1 MKIPFLNTKKT
12 ATLPP
17 PVPQKPGSTN
27 VTSSPTPLKEGIKTA
42 DIKINTKEAKVDKAV
57 NTFSAGV
64 TDIKD
69 IIAPASIYVDFNHLK
84 IGNKFYRSFFISGY
98 PRYVGAN
105 WLTSLINFEHPVE
118 LSMFYYPIEAK
129 GVLEDLRK
137 KITEFQATLS
147 TDRENGKVMDPKV
160 EAALKDALA
169 LQDKLVK
176 GVERF
181 FQFSFYITIPADSL
195 EELDNTT
202 KMLQGVLG
210 ALLIVAKE
218 STLQMEQAF
227 QSTIPLCVDK
237 MLYVRNMD
245 TSSIATTFPFTSS
258 ELTRNEGI
266 LYGINKHNGSLI
278 IFDRFSLENA
288 NSCIFATS
296 GAGKSYLVK
305 LEILRS
311 LMFGTE
317 CIAID
322 PEREYKSLSEA
333 VGGEFIEFSENSA
346 SKINPF
352 DIPTTDNQEGG
363 ELAENALGSKIL
375 SLHSLFKIIFGNMSN
390 TEEAILDKA
399 IVETYRLKGIGPD
412 PKTHANESPIMEDLY
427 KVLLGMDEP
436 ESKNLSARL
445 ERYVKGSL
453 AGIFN
458 QRTNIKLDNPF
469 TVFSVRNLEDVL
481 RPIAYYI
488 ILDFIW
494 TKVKMKMKKRL
505 LVVDEA
511 WYLMTHEDSA
521 YFMYS
526 IAKRARK
533 YYLGLTTISQDVN
546 DFLNSEHGQVI
557 ITNAAI
563 KILLKQSPSSI
574 DRLSEVFHLS
584 EGEKRLLLSVG
595 IGEGLFF
602 AGNNHVA
609 MQVVASKEEHKI
621 VTTNPEEVL
630 KKQAGIKEAELKSE
644 ITAGRALNQED
655 KPKTEPINEEVVN
668 KTLEQVQEP
677 SNSIENTNVKDNVSK
692 TAESKPSQELKK
704 NTIALE

>member
-1 MKIPFLNTKKT
+1 MNIFNRSKKQKNKEKVKGGKNKHTTPVGLNETT
-12 ATLPP
+12 
-17 PVPQKPGSTN
+17 QK
-27 VTSSPTPLKEGIKTA
+27 
-42 DIKINTKEAKVDKAV
+42 
-57 NTFSAGV
+57 FSNGV

-69 IIAPASIYVDFNHLK
+69 VIAPESIYVDFNHTK
-84 IGNKFYRSFFISGY
+84 IGNKFYRSIFVSGY

-105 WLTSLINFEHPVE
+105 WLNPVITFDHPLE
-118 LSMFYYPIEAK
+118 LSMFYYPVESK
-129 GVLEDLRK
+129 GVLDDLKK

-147 TDRENGKVMDPKV
+147 TDQQKGKIMDPTV
-160 EAALKDALA
+160 MAALEDAKA
-169 LQDKLVK
+169 LQENLVK
-176 GVERF
+176 GIERF

-195 EELDNTT
+195 EELEATT
-202 KMLQGVLG
+202 KSVLGVLG
-210 ALLIVAKE
+210 SLLIVGKQT
-218 STLQMEQAF
+218 TLQMEQAF
-227 QSTIPLCVDK
+227 QSTLPLGVDK
-237 MLYVRNMD
+237 LLYVRNMD

-258 ELTRNEGI
+258 DLTMNEGV
-266 LYGINKHNGSLI
+266 LYGINKHNGSLV

-322 PEREYKSLSEA
+322 PEREYKALAEA
-333 VGGEFIEFSENSA
+333 AGGEFIEFAAGNTA
-346 SKINPF
+346 KINPF
-352 DIPTTDNQEGG
+352 DIPVTEEGQEN
-363 ELAENALGSKIL
+363 EISENALGSKIL
-375 SLHSLFKIIFGNMSN
+375 SLHSLFKIIFGEMTN

-399 IVETYRLKGIGPD
+399 LLETYRSKGIVED
-412 PKTHANESPIMEDLY
+412 PKTHSNEVPVMEDLY
-427 KVLLGMDEP
+427 KVLMGMDEP
-436 ESKNLSARL
+436 ESKNLAARL
-445 ERYVKGSL
+445 ERYVKGSM

-458 QRTNIKLDNPF
+458 QRTTVNLDNPL

-494 TKVKMKMKKRL
+494 TKVRMKLKKRL
-505 LVVDEA
+505 LVIDEA
-511 WYLMTHEDSA
+511 WYLMAHPDSA

-546 DFLNSEHGQVI
+546 DFLNSDHGQVI
-557 ITNAAI
+557 VTNAAI
-563 KILLKQSPSSI
+563 KILLKQSASSI

-595 IGEGLFF
+595 VGEGLFF

-609 MQVVASKEEHKI
+609 MRVVASKEEDRI
-621 VTTNPEEVL
+621 ITTNPEQL
-630 KKQAGIKEAELKSE
+630 IRMKKGLVEFEKGTQKGAGRKIENKEIPPIKEYKEDLQKKGGKAIDSTETKEHEKS
-644 ITAGRALNQED
+644 
-655 KPKTEPINEEVVN
+655 K
-668 KTLEQVQEP
+668 
-677 SNSIENTNVKDNVSK
+677 S
-692 TAESKPSQELKK
+692 
-704 NTIALE
+704 IALE